1 MIREKY
7 TEHLERNTGHQQR
20 SAKRGEAGL
29 RENTRH
35 RSLATGSNLPLTA
48 IYNLLTFFAK
58 YSKHLPKGKL
68 LLHLK
73 KRFSYFRF
81 LLIDIYKICRHILD
95 LTHMTNSL
103 LLMPR
108 SHKLFD
114 QPIITAPVC
123 HSLHALFNTLVQICS
138 RLLLSLSSHRMSFLQ
153 WLIHLLKASLF
164 SLCSCFLTVSC
175 YFVTTKVYCSV

>member
-68 LLHLK
+68 LLNLK
-73 KRFSYFRF
+73 KRKFSYFSF
-81 LLIDIYKICRHILD
+81 LLIDIFKICRHILD
-95 LTHMTNSL
+95 LTHMINSL

-108 SHKLFD
+108 STNCLTNPSLLLRYVTHCMHCLIRSYKFALDFYLVFLH
-114 QPIITAPVC
+114 TVC
-123 HSLHALFNTLVQICS
+123 HF
-138 RLLLSLSSHRMSFLQ
+138 
-153 WLIHLLKASLF
+153 F
-164 SLCSCFLTVSC
+164 SGWYTC
-175 YFVTTKVYCSV
+175 